1 MALWDTADLV
11 ARVRRYANR
20 PTQDELLTDAL
31 IYALLT
37 EAHTE
42 ELAELATLAPTS
54 QMGAPVLLTS
64 ADGGVTYTFG
74 TDVDGNQVFPLA
86 TEIYAEVNGRE
97 MRACS
102 WNSWGDFVV
111 EGDRIRMPGNTA
123 VTFSAGPYARFVRA
137 DAQIDASTEPTLKPP
152 PARIILVWKALIKF
166 AAVGGLRD
174 PAPFEENYA
183 ASKRQWISALR
194 TSYAD
199 SAGVAMEGLTSPSW
213 WVSYGR
219 I

>member
-20 PTQDELLTDAL
+20 PPQDELLTDDL

-37 EAHTE
+37 EAQTE
-42 ELAELATLAPTS
+42 ELADLAALAPTS

-64 ADGGVTYTFG
+64 ADGNVTYTFG
-74 TDVDGNQVFPLA
+74 TDAEGNNIFPLA
-86 TEIYAEVNGRE
+86 TEVYAEVNGRE
-97 MRACS
+97 LRACS

-111 EGDRIRMPGNTA
+111 EGDRIRMPGNTPQ
-123 VTFSAGPYARFVRA
+123 TFSAGPYARFVRA
-137 DAQIDASTEPTLKPP
+137 DAAIDADTEPTLKPP
-152 PARIILVWKALIKF
+152 AARIILVWKTLIKF
-166 AAVGGLRD
+166 AAIGGIRD

-183 ASKRQWISALR
+183 ASKRQWVTAIR
-194 TSYAD
+194 TQFAD
-199 SAGVAMEGLTSPSW
+199 SAGVATEGLTTPSW

>member
-20 PTQDELLTDAL
+20 PPQDELLTDDL

-37 EAHTE
+37 EAQTE
-42 ELAELATLAPTS
+42 ELADLAALAPTS

-74 TDVDGNQVFPLA
+74 TDVDGNNVFPLA
-86 TEIYAEVNGRE
+86 CEVYAELNGRE
-97 MRACS
+97 LRACS
-102 WNSWGDFVV
+102 WDYGGDFVV

-123 VTFSAGPYARFVRA
+123 QTFSAGPYARFVRA
-137 DAQIDASTEPTLKPP
+137 DAQIDASTQPVLKPP
-152 PARIILVWKALIKF
+152 PARITLVWKALIKF
-166 AAVGGLRD
+166 AAIGGLRD

-183 ASKRQWISALR
+183 ASKRQWVQAIR
-194 TSYAD
+194 TQFAD
-199 SAGVAMEGLTSPSW
+199 SAGVANEDLVRPRW
-213 WVSYGR
+213 WVHYGR
-219 I
+219 V